1 MSCFQ
6 VLREGLPDR
15 ETIIIIL
22 IRTCPTLFAK
32 KNAFDSHLKVND
44 VERDIYPKEDKG
56 MSEIVIRHAE
66 TRDYEAI
73 RQIHAQPEVYC
84 NTLQVPHPSEQMW
97 LERLTAR
104 PGIKQLV
111 ACIDGI
117 VVGHLTID
125 VQQRP
130 RRSHV
135 ADFGICVDSRWKNR
149 GVASALMREM
159 IEMCD
164 NWLRVDRIELTVFVD
179 NAPAIKVYKK
189 YGFEIEGT
197 GKKYALRNGEY
208 VDAYYMARVK

>member
-1 MSCFQ
+1 MAGTTHRS
-6 VLREGLPDR
+6 
-15 ETIIIIL
+15 
-22 IRTCPTLFAK
+22 
-32 KNAFDSHLKVND
+32 
-44 VERDIYPKEDKG
+44 
-56 MSEIVIRHAE
+56 
-66 TRDYEAI
+66 
-73 RQIHAQPEVYC
+73 
-84 NTLQVPHPSEQMW
+84 
-97 LERLTAR
+97 

-179 NAPAIKVYKK
+179 NAPAIKVYKNLALRLK
-189 YGFEIEGT
+189 GLA
-197 GKKYALRNGEY
+197 KYALRNGEY

>member
-1 MSCFQ
+1 
-6 VLREGLPDR
+6 
-15 ETIIIIL
+15 
-22 IRTCPTLFAK
+22 
-32 KNAFDSHLKVND
+32 
-44 VERDIYPKEDKG
+44 

-73 RQIHAQPEVYC
+73 RQIHAQPEVYY
-84 NTLQVPHPSEQMW
+84 NTLQVPHPSDYMW
-97 LERLTAR
+97 QERLAER

-111 ACIDGI
+111 ACIDGT

-159 IEMCD
+159 IDMCD

-179 NAPAIKVYKK
+179 NAPAIKVLNLQSKCNKK
-189 YGFEIEGT
+189 RST
-197 GKKYALRNGEY
+197 HQLEY
-208 VDAYYMARVK
+208 NFVSTQKPFPNDEYFLPTSYNKRA

>member
-1 MSCFQ
+1 MQHTTGASSFRSYVAGATRRSSRHQ
-6 VLREGLPDR
+6 ATRR
-15 ETIIIIL
+15 
-22 IRTCPTLFAK
+22 LF
-32 KNAFDSHLKVND
+32 
-44 VERDIYPKEDKG
+44 
-56 MSEIVIRHAE
+56 
-66 TRDYEAI
+66 
-73 RQIHAQPEVYC
+73 
-84 NTLQVPHPSEQMW
+84 
-97 LERLTAR
+97 
-104 PGIKQLV
+104 
-111 ACIDGI
+111 DGD

-135 ADFGICVDSRWKNR
+135 ADFGICVDSHWKNR

>member
-1 MSCFQ
+1 MQ
-6 VLREGLPDR
+6 
-15 ETIIIIL
+15 
-22 IRTCPTLFAK
+22 

-56 MSEIVIRHAE
+56 MSEIVDATQNTGLRGHQADL
-66 TRDYEAI
+66 RPAGG
-73 RQIHAQPEVYC
+73 YC
-84 NTLQVPHPSEQMW
+84 NTLRVPHPSDHMW
-97 LERLTAR
+97 QERLADR

-111 ACIDGI
+111 ACIDGD
-117 VVGHLTID
+117 VVGHYHSSATAPTPQSCCRFWYL
-125 VQQRP
+125 
-130 RRSHV
+130 
-135 ADFGICVDSRWKNR
+135 CDSRWKNR

-179 NAPAIKVYKK
+179 TSAIKVYKK

>member
-1 MSCFQ
+1 
-6 VLREGLPDR
+6 
-15 ETIIIIL
+15 
-22 IRTCPTLFAK
+22 
-32 KNAFDSHLKVND
+32 
-44 VERDIYPKEDKG
+44 

-73 RQIHAQPEVYC
+73 RQIHAQPEVYY

-104 PGIKQLV
+104 HGIKQLV

-179 NAPAIKVYKK
+179 NAPAIKVYKNL
-189 YGFEIEGT
+189 
-197 GKKYALRNGEY
+197 ALRLKGL
-208 VDAYYMARVK
+208 ARSTHYETVNMSMRIIWRV

>member
-1 MSCFQ
+1 
-6 VLREGLPDR
+6 
-15 ETIIIIL
+15 
-22 IRTCPTLFAK
+22 
-32 KNAFDSHLKVND
+32 
-44 VERDIYPKEDKG
+44 

-84 NTLQVPHPSEQMW
+84 NTLQVPHPSDHMW
-97 LERLTAR
+97 QERLADR
-104 PGIKQLV
+104 PGIK
-111 ACIDGI
+111 
-117 VVGHLTID
+117 
-125 VQQRP
+125 

-135 ADFGICVDSRWKNR
+135 ADFGICVDARWKNR

-208 VDAYYMARVK
+208 VDAYYMAGAGEVKNILKLPVTNVNN

>member
-1 MSCFQ
+1 
-6 VLREGLPDR
+6 
-15 ETIIIIL
+15 
-22 IRTCPTLFAK
+22 
-32 KNAFDSHLKVND
+32 
-44 VERDIYPKEDKG
+44 

-84 NTLQVPHPSEQMW
+84 NTLQVPHPSDHMW
-97 LERLTAR
+97 QERLADR

-111 ACIDGI
+111 ACIDGD

-164 NWLRVDRIELTVFVD
+164 NWLRSH
-179 NAPAIKVYKK
+179 
-189 YGFEIEGT
+189 
-197 GKKYALRNGEY
+197 
-208 VDAYYMARVK
+208 

>member
-1 MSCFQ
+1 
-6 VLREGLPDR
+6 
-15 ETIIIIL
+15 
-22 IRTCPTLFAK
+22 
-32 KNAFDSHLKVND
+32 
-44 VERDIYPKEDKG
+44 

-84 NTLQVPHPSEQMW
+84 NTLQVPHPSDHMW
-97 LERLTAR
+97 QERLADR

-111 ACIDGI
+111 ACIDGD

-208 VDAYYMARVK
+208 VDACYMARVK